1 MSDWEMV
8 GKPALLFIHMQRA
21 IVKEGSPLDGL
32 GHSRATRESGI
43 IPRQQALLKA
53 FRDKGLPVIYVN
65 AITPPDAKFPVY
77 GKFWPFVAKT
87 MVNKPGTPDVEVID
101 ELAPH
106 AGEPLFYN
114 WPFGIFQGNDLADYL
129 CKEGIETLVLSGV
142 ATGMAVGTAVFVRR
156 SLPELDRPGG
166 CLHRRQSAVAR
177 LRVPID
183 DPGHR
188 SGDHHA
194 GRHRPPIAAT
204 DSHV

>member
-1 MSDWEMV
+1 MTDWEMA

-21 IVKEGSPLDGL
+21 IVKEGSPLDAL

-65 AITPPDAKFPVY
+65 AYTPPETKFPVY

-101 ELAPH
+101 ELKPQ

-129 CKEGIETLVLSGV
+129 SKEGIDTLVLSGV
-142 ATGMAVGTAVFVRR
+142 ATGMAVGTAVFACADRFFNLIV
-156 SLPELDRPGG
+156 PEDASTDGNQE
-166 CLHRRQSAVAR
+166 LHDCVFKSMIPAIALVTTSQDV
-177 LRVPID
+177 ID
-183 DPGHR
+183 HL
-188 SGDHHA
+188 
-194 GRHRPPIAAT
+194 
-204 DSHV
+204 

>member
-101 ELAPH
+101 ELAPQ

-129 CKEGIETLVLSGV
+129 SEEGIETLVLSGV
-142 ATGMAVGTAVFVRR
+142 ATGMAVGTAVFACADRFLNLIV
-156 SLPELDRPGG
+156 PEDASTDGNQQ
-166 CLHRRQSAVAR
+166 LHDCVFQSMIPAIALVTTTQD
-177 LRVPID
+177 VID
-183 DPGHR
+183 HL
-188 SGDHHA
+188 
-194 GRHRPPIAAT
+194 
-204 DSHV
+204 